1 MRNTPNKLLLMFVV
15 VLLLAAGVGSPAS
28 AQSANKQIDK
38 LIDRAGDMVSAMRA
52 ARLQIG
58 TTVDDY
64 NTIID
69 GKAEENRAAYKQLQK
84 SLKKSEKSAA
94 AVGEQAEKMDLA
106 ASEYFASWEASLSE
120 FTSDEMR
127 ARSEERMKETRQ
139 RYDGILQAGREAGD
153 AFRPF
158 VTLLKDQIVFLGHDL
173 NPAAIEDLQ
182 DEAEKLNSQAEEVF
196 SKVDETYRSALRY
209 RASLKP
215 D

>member
-1 MRNTPNKLLLMFVV
+1 MRKKQNKLRVLSLV
-15 VLLLAAGVGSPAS
+15 VLLLTAS
-28 AQSANKQIDK
+28 VSSSILAQSAEKQIDK
-38 LIDRAGDMVSAMRA
+38 LIKRAGDTITAIRA
-52 ARLQIG
+52 ARMQIG
-58 TTVDDY
+58 ATVRDY
-64 NTIID
+64 NQILA
-69 GKAEENRAAYKQLQK
+69 GEAEDNRAAYKKLQK

-94 AVGEQAEKMDLA
+94 AVGAQAEKMDSA

-139 RYDGILQAGREAGD
+139 RYDGILQAGREAGE

-182 DEAEKLNSQAEEVF
+182 DDAERLNSQAKEVF
-196 SKVDETYRSALRY
+196 SKIDETKRTAMRY
-209 RASLKP
+209 IASLKP